1 MNDPRGDQVIEYLA
15 ELNPYLSRWALTT
28 QSERELQR
36 RGSNGTEMQ
45 AFYDAITPQ
54 MEGIID
60 LLNGLPLYDLSDNAR
75 LLMNL
80 TLSLAEIA
88 PHVEFYQGE
97 PGVPF
102 AFAEE
107 RFIADRAHRT
117 EL

>member
-1 MNDPRGDQVIEYLA
+1 MNDPISDQVNEYLA

-36 RGSNGTEMQ
+36 RGSNGAEMQ
-45 AFYDAITPQ
+45 AFYDAITPR
-54 MEGIID
+54 MEGIIA
-60 LLNGLPLYDLSDNAR
+60 LLNTLPLEELTDNAR

>member
-1 MNDPRGDQVIEYLA
+1 MSDSIVGYLQALDPFIEL
-15 ELNPYLSRWALTT
+15 WALTT
-28 QSERELQR
+28 QSQRELQR
-36 RGSNGTEMQ
+36 RGSNAAQMQ
-45 AFYDAITPQ
+45 AFYDAITPR
-54 MEGIID
+54 MEGIIEV
-60 LLNGLPLYDLSDNAR
+60 LNRLPLDDLPDNAR
-75 LLMNL
+75 TLMNL

-107 RFIADRAHRT
+107 RFIASRAERV

>member
-1 MNDPRGDQVIEYLA
+1 MKDPISDQVNEYLA
-15 ELNPYLSRWALTT
+15 ELNSYLSRWALTT

-36 RGSNGTEMQ
+36 RGSNGEEMQ

-54 MEGIID
+54 MAGIID
-60 LLNGLPLYDLSDNAR
+60 VLNSLPLDELSDNAR